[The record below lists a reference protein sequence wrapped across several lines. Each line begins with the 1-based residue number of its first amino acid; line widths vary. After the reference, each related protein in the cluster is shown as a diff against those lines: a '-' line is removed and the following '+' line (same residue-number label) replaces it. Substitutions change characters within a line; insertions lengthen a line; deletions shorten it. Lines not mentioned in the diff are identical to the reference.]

1 MLSSKTGLFAQT
13 HMPVC
18 SVNVKSLPGG
28 LGVLFQRAVHYS
40 NILTTTLIKKLRR
53 ESISAIL
60 ILPCFSPAGI
70 YIISAG
76 AHRPNHGGLVIGDNM
91 DVNYLEVPGRG
102 SHSALSDFSA
112 CFLIIMTYG

>member
-40 NILTTTLIKKLRR
+40 NILTTTLIKNLEGKVF
-53 ESISAIL
+53 
-60 ILPCFSPAGI
+60 LPSSFYHVFQPQ
-70 YIISAG
+70 
-76 AHRPNHGGLVIGDNM
+76 
-91 DVNYLEVPGRG
+91 G
-102 SHSALSDFSA
+102 S
-112 CFLIIMTYG
+112 T